1 MRVII
6 PFNLDTWPDHRRSSF
21 VRFLGALGIRAKRTD
36 PVVLNAG
43 EIRNEI
49 FAASQGVWGTRSSSR
64 LLTRIFHESISDLF
78 RPGPRNWQRTLSAA
92 DIATVGTLE
101 RHMYESFVAPRLTRY
116 QGALKEST
124 AEVLQFWSAVKEW
137 SGWFRGI
144 VHAGLE
150 SGQIRYDEA
159 TASWRDANGLVD
171 PDRHLTYTFED
182 PEWTAPVMIQGRA
195 DTILRKPAAS
205 PGSDGEEW
213 CAIEYR
219 AGTGAAEADLAQAV
233 MYGLML
239 GGGSE
244 QGAGITLV
252 QLQPMLK
259 EIAYTREELKTGI
272 DLLKPIVARLAG
284 VLPGAGE
291 QTVSSSEPE
300 REEEKH
306 VESVAEPAA
315 PESANSLDLAKLAA
329 SPAGG
334 FDEAGERIV
343 NVCREIGTDV
353 VLTSP
358 PQQGAAF
365 VRYQLNPAKGVA
377 AKKIT
382 ALALDLQVRMGLES
396 SPLIRV
402 DRGKLVVDVAR
413 KDRRAVWFSGVRAQ
427 LPRTDVSSRV
437 PLGIDLLGSL
447 KFADLANPVS
457 AHMLVVGTSGSGK
470 TEWLR
475 TAIAG
480 LILQNT
486 PQSLRFALIDPK
498 GGAFSDWQT
507 SPFLWRSEALV
518 SRTGALTPAGLF
530 DALIAEMDSRYKVFE
545 EEGVDDLTRANAK
558 IREQMPRIVCVCD
571 EYADLVAHKMERRQV
586 ESRIAR
592 LGARARAVGIHMIL
606 ATQRPTRDIIEGTLK
621 GNLAAKVALRVTSA
635 IESRLVL
642 GVGGAECLLGE
653 GDLLYQDTGSPVRLQ
668 GPLMTVGERSELF
681 SAEPAVEA

>member
-1 MRVII
+1 M
-6 PFNLDTWPDHRRSSF
+6 
-21 VRFLGALGIRAKRTD
+21 RFLGALGIRAKRTD
-36 PVVLNAG
+36 PVVLNAT

-78 RPGPRNWQRTLSAA
+78 RPGPRNWQRTLTAT

-124 AEVLQFWSAVKEW
+124 TEVLQFWSAVKEW
-137 SGWFRGI
+137 SSWFRGI

-150 SGQIRYDEA
+150 SGHIRYDEA
-159 TASWRDANGLVD
+159 TATWRDADGLVD
-171 PDRHLTYTFED
+171 ADRHLTYTFED

-195 DTILRKPAAS
+195 DTILRKPVASGGDGAAQ
-205 PGSDGEEW
+205 EW

-239 GGGSE
+239 GGGAD

-252 QLQPMLK
+252 QLQPTLK
-259 EIAYTREELKTGI
+259 EIAYTRDELKTGI

-284 VLPGAGE
+284 VLPGAADAE
-291 QTVSSSEPE
+291 QSAAAAQAEA
-300 REEEKH
+300 EEEKH
-306 VESVAEPAA
+306 AESVAEPAP

-329 SPAGG
+329 SPAGGG

-365 VRYQLNPAKGVA
+365 VRYQLNPARGVP
-377 AKKIT
+377 AKKVT

-413 KDRRAVWFSGVRAQ
+413 KDRRAVWFSGVRTQ
-427 LPRTDVSSRV
+427 FPRTDVSSRV
-437 PLGIDLLGSL
+437 PLGVDLLGSL

-457 AHMLVVGTSGSGK
+457 AHILVAGTTGSGK

-518 SRTGALTPAGLF
+518 SRTGSISPTGLF
-530 DALIAEMDSRYKVFE
+530 DALIAEMDARYAVFAD
-545 EEGVDDLTRANAK
+545 EGVDDLVRASSK
-558 IREQMPRIVCVCD
+558 VRGQMPRIVCVCD
-571 EYADLVAHKMERRQV
+571 EYADLVGHKIERRQV

-592 LGARARAVGIHMIL
+592 LGAKARAAGIHLIL
-606 ATQRPTRDIIEGTLK
+606 ATQRPTRDILEGTLRA
-621 GNLAAKVALRVTSA
+621 NLPAKIALRMTSA

-668 GPLMTVGERSELF
+668 APLMTVGERSELF
-681 SAEPAVEA
+681 TAQAPAIEA